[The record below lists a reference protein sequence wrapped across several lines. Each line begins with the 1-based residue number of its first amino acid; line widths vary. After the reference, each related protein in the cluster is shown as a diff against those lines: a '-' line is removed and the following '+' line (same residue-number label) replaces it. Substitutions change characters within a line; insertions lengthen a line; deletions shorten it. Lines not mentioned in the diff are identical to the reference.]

1 VIPAVTIAD
10 LRVAVAESR
19 DEIEAAR
26 SLVVRRYGSRGYRI
40 ETPAIDADPASRE
53 RTSAR
58 EIMFVAANRDATIGT
73 CTLGLD
79 GPLGLRADGTHS
91 DVIQK
96 ARAKGRRVC
105 EITRLAVADKV
116 DSKPVLAS
124 LFNLAYLAA
133 KTMHGVTDVFIE
145 VNPRHVA
152 FYSRM
157 LGFVVAAGET
167 FCERVRAPSVLLHI
181 EMDTLGARLLALAQR
196 TVPQSPFAQAA

>member
-1 VIPAVTIAD
+1 MTVAD
-10 LRVAVAESR
+10 LRVAVAESPE
-19 DEIEAAR
+19 EIEAAHC
-26 SLVVRRYGSRGYRI
+26 LVVQRYGSRGYLI
-40 ETPAIDADPASRE
+40 ESPAINPDAASRE
-53 RTSAR
+53 STSVH
-58 EIMFVAANRDATIGT
+58 EITFVAANRDATIGT

-79 GPLGLRADGTHS
+79 GPRGLRADGTHS
-91 DVIQK
+91 HVIQK

-105 EITRLAVADKV
+105 EVTRLAVADKV
-116 DSKPVLAS
+116 DSRPVLAS

-133 KTMHGVTDVFIE
+133 KTVHGVTDVFIE

-181 EMDTLGARLLALAQR
+181 EMDALGERLMALAER
-196 TVPQSPFAQAA
+196 VLPQAPVAQAA